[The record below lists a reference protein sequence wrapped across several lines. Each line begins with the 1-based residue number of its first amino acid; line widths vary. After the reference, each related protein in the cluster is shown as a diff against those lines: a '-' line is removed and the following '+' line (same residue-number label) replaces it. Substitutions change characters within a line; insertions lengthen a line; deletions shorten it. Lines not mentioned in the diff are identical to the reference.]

1 MQTSV
6 AKVLAMLNS
15 KVGRCAVCMRKSF
28 SAALV
33 SWLVASFLMVALGN
47 KIATDMALSLAVALT
62 ALWLAHLTAYAVRAA
77 SPKSPPRVAA
87 PSPAWSRRDFL
98 PTFGKVFAGVA
109 LATALPGLAFAQD
122 RLRDCLTCC
131 AKYQNSCGNDGDCNV
146 NYQNCVANCNS
157 QGETPSTW
165 RCW

>member
-1 MQTSV
+1 MQISLMPV
-6 AKVLAMLNS
+6 VGMLNA
-15 KVGRCAVCMRKSF
+15 KIGRCAMCMRKSF
-28 SAALV
+28 FAALAT
-33 SWLVASFLMVALGN
+33 WLVAGFLMVVLGN
-47 KIATDMALSLAVALT
+47 KVTTDMALGLAVALT
-62 ALWLAHLTAYAVRAA
+62 VLWFVHLTAYAVRAA
-77 SPKSPPRVAA
+77 SSKSPLRVT
-87 PSPAWSRRDFL
+87 SSSSAWSRRDFL

-109 LATALPGLAFAQD
+109 LATALPGLALAQD

-131 AKYQNSCGNDGDCNV
+131 AKYQNSCGNGGDCNV